1 MFLIAFPLL
10 LVPFVLYNIGAF
22 IFGIADWNKPFTSV
36 HLISGGNWA
45 ISIGD
50 LLIAFSILVLFAEV
64 LKSTRIGVRTII
76 DHMLSMLIFMA
87 MGVEFIVVE
96 RAATSTFFLLLVIG
110 FVDVLGG
117 FTITIRTAQRNIE
130 FQGTDPITHSTS

>member
-1 MFLIAFPLL
+1 MFLIGFPLL
-10 LVPFVLYNIGAF
+10 IIPFVLYNMGAF
-22 IFGIADWNKPFTSV
+22 IFGIVDWNKPFTSI
-36 HLISGGNWA
+36 HIISGGDWA
-45 ISIGD
+45 VSSGD

-87 MGVEFIVVE
+87 MGVEFLLV
-96 RAATSTFFLLLVIG
+96 RQAATSTFFLLLVIG

-130 FQGTDPITHSTS
+130 FEGADKIVS